1 MGSLS
6 KIVIFPSAL
15 ICASVFI
22 FCLTT
27 LDRNYPYSENEDLSY
42 LPSGKFLKGAALG
55 YDEIIGDLL
64 WIKGLSYF
72 GSHSKTDQNYT
83 WLFHL
88 LDIVTTLDPLYQPPY
103 EFGGI
108 VLAADAGD
116 VDSSIALL
124 KKGMEHVPSNHPRY
138 YYLPFFLAFDYMYY
152 KRDYLTAAH
161 YLEQAAK
168 FPQSPSYLPN
178 LVARLYAD
186 ADSPEV
192 AVPFLQE
199 MIQSTENQDLKDRLI
214 VRLHQVRH
222 EAILKRLNQ
231 AIDLFYLKFKKYPS
245 SLNELVDTGIIPE
258 IPVDPRGGT
267 YYIAG
272 QGRFVKNTL
281 QARELKVHIKKGKT
295 PRQEDLPLPMRVP
308 NMIKKEG
315 TSERFNS
322 N

>member
-1 MGSLS
+1 M
-6 KIVIFPSAL
+6 VIILVAGFL
-15 ICASVFI
+15 
-22 FCLTT
+22 FCSIT
-27 LDRNYPYSENEDLSY
+27 LDKKYPCFSYEDLSY

-55 YDEIIGDLL
+55 YDEILGDLL
-64 WIKGLSYF
+64 WIKALGYF
-72 GSHSKTDQNYT
+72 GRHSATDQNYT
-83 WLFHL
+83 WLGHI

-152 KRDYLTAAH
+152 KRDYLTAAR
-161 YLEQAAK
+161 YLELAAK
-168 FPQSPSYLPN
+168 FPQSPPYLPN

-199 MIQSTENQDLKDRLI
+199 MIQSTENPDLKARLI

-231 AIDLFYLKFKKYPS
+231 AIELFYLKFKKYPS
-245 SLNELVDTGIIPE
+245 ALNDLADTGMIPE

-281 QARELKVHIKKGKT
+281 LAGELKVHIKKEKT
-295 PRQEDLPLPMRVP
+295 PRQDDLPLPMRVP
-308 NMIKKEG
+308 QYD
-315 TSERFNS
+315 
-322 N
+322 

>member
-1 MGSLS
+1 L
-6 KIVIFPSAL
+6 AL

-27 LDRNYPYSENEDLSY
+27 LDKHYPYTEIEDLSY
-42 LPSGKFLKGAALG
+42 LPSGRFLKGAALG
-55 YDEIIGDLL
+55 YDEILGDLL
-64 WIKGLSYF
+64 WIKTLSYF
-72 GSHSKTDQNYT
+72 GIHSKTDQNYT
-83 WLFHL
+83 WLSHM
-88 LDIVTTLDPLYQPPY
+88 LDIVTTLDPLYQAPY

-124 KKGMEHVPSNHPRY
+124 KKGMQHVPTGDSRY

-152 KRDYLTAAH
+152 KGDYLTAAS
-161 YLEQAAK
+161 YLEQAAR
-168 FPQSPSYLPN
+168 FPQSPPYLPN

-186 ADSPEV
+186 AESPEV

-199 MIQSTENQDLKDRLI
+199 MIHSTEDRGFKDHLI

-222 EAILKRLNQ
+222 EAILKRLNL
-231 AIDLFYLKFKKYPS
+231 AIDSFYLAFKTYPP
-245 SLNELVDTGIIPE
+245 SLNALVDTGIIPE

-272 QGRFVKNTL
+272 QGRFVKNTIR
-281 QARELKVHIKKGKT
+281 AGALKVHINKENT
-295 PRQEDLPLPMRVP
+295 PRREDLPLPMRVP
-308 NMIKKEG
+308 QYD
-315 TSERFNS
+315 
-322 N
+322 